1 MKNLKVAVI
10 SGVAA
15 YFALGCSAPPPSE
28 DLCVGRKAGDLVI
41 TEFLSNP
48 ASTDTGSEYIEI
60 FNSLGTPVELKGIT
74 VYVKKSDGTGLKTHV
89 IRAGTV
95 PARGY
100 MAMGDVRSGPLP
112 AHIGYSYEAALG
124 ALPQSEAIL
133 GLKCRD
139 TVIDE
144 VQYLKEAKAGH
155 ARTFDGN
162 LNPEAGTN
170 DDESKWCDAPA
181 LFSGG
186 NYGSP
191 GQVNLPC
198 TSTMVTQGTCLD
210 EDGSSRPVVLP
221 SEGQLVIS
229 EVMAN
234 PKAVADTAGEWFE
247 VRANADVDL
256 NGLVLYSG
264 TSKSTVSST
273 DCVHLAN
280 SGYAVF
286 SKNADAGVN
295 GGILSVASTFGFS
308 LGNSG
313 GSLSVNLPDAG
324 VIDALTYSTAIDG
337 TAWQLDP
344 TKLTAADN
352 DDPNNLCR
360 ATMMYGAGDLGTPG
374 AANTTCP
381 TPVDMNSCID
391 ATTGMSRAIVKPVV
405 GDVVITEIM
414 AHPAQATAANGE
426 WFEVLVNSN
435 VDFNGLSLAYDTTVA
450 PALTSQACL
459 SATAGSY
466 VVFARKADALVNGGL
481 PPVLGTFTF
490 GLTDTGM
497 HTLAIKN
504 GSTDLDVVTYAM
516 SSSGTSL
523 QLSNDTLDAM
533 QNDDTNNF
541 CPTVSATY
549 GMSPDGGVGDK
560 GSPGAANELCP

>member
-1 MKNLKVAVI
+1 MNNIKAAVVL
-10 SGVAA
+10 SGATLLVC
-15 YFALGCSAPPPSE
+15 GCTPPGPSE

-41 TEFLSNP
+41 TEFMSNP

-60 FNSLGTPVELKGIT
+60 FNSLGTAVELKGIT
-74 VYVKKSDGTGLKTHV
+74 VYVKKTDGTGLKTHV

-100 MAMGDVRSGPLP
+100 MAIGDIRSGPLP

-155 ARTFDGN
+155 ARTFDGS
-162 LNPEAGTN
+162 LNPEAGAN
-170 DDESKWCDAPA
+170 DDESKWCDASE

-191 GQVNLPC
+191 GKVNLPC
-198 TSTMVTQGTCLD
+198 ASTMVTQGTCLD
-210 EDGSSRPVVLP
+210 TDGTSRTVVLP
-221 SEGQLVIS
+221 SAGQLVIS

-234 PKAVADTAGEWFE
+234 PKAVVDTAGEWFE

-264 TSKSTVSST
+264 TSKSTVSSA
-273 DCVHLAN
+273 DCVHLAS

-286 SKNADAGVN
+286 AKNSDAGVN
-295 GGILSVASTFGFS
+295 GGVSGVASTFGFS

-324 VIDALTYSTAIDG
+324 VIDAVTYAPAIDG

-344 TKLTAADN
+344 TKLTATDN

-360 ATMMYGAGDLGTPG
+360 ATAMYGLGDLGTPG
-374 AANTTCP
+374 ADNTTCP
-381 TPVDMNSCID
+381 TPVDMNNCID
-391 ATTGMSRAIVKPVV
+391 GTTGLSRPIVRPVV

-414 AHPAQATAANGE
+414 AHPAQVTAANGE

-435 VDFNGLSLAYDTTVA
+435 VDFNGLALSFDTTTL

-481 PPVLGTFTF
+481 PAVLGTFTF

-497 HTLAIKN
+497 HTLSLKN
-504 GSTDLDVVTYAM
+504 GTTDLDVVTYTT
-516 SSSGTSL
+516 SSPGASL
-523 QLSNDTLDAM
+523 QLSNDKLDAT
-533 QNDDTNNF
+533 QNDVAANF
-541 CPTVSATY
+541 CVTQNATY
-549 GMSPDGGVGDK
+549 GMSPDGGTGDK